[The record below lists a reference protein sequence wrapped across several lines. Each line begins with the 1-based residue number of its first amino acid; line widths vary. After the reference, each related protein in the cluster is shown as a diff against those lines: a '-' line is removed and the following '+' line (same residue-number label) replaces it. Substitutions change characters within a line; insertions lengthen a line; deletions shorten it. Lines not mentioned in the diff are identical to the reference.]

1 MAIVYRVVRQKYA
14 DQPLDT
20 TGSWLTGGRW
30 NPPGVG
36 ILYTAEHPALALVE
50 ILVHMPQVP
59 YTNLPAYRLFSLE
72 IPDQSLRV
80 FPADSLPA
88 HWCDDSYAR
97 SQTILADWLAGP
109 DVLAVGVPSS
119 VMPDGIN
126 YLLHP
131 AHEDY
136 RRIRIVEAKDLVIDP
151 RLWPRQGT

>member
-14 DQPLDT
+14 AQPLDV
-20 TGSWLTGGRW
+20 TGTWLNGGRW

-59 YTNLPAYRLFSLE
+59 YDELPAYRLLSLE
-72 IPDQSLRV
+72 LPPDSQRV
-80 FPADSLPA
+80 LDATQLPPY
-88 HWCDDSYAR
+88 WQENTYNR
-97 SQTILADWLAGP
+97 SQHLLADWLAKP
-109 DVLAVGVPSS
+109 DVLALGVPSS

-131 AHEDY
+131 AHRSY
-136 RRIRIVEAKDLVIDP
+136 ASIRVIDEKPLVIDP
-151 RLWPRQGT
+151 RLWSK

>member
-14 DQPLDT
+14 AHPLDV
-20 TGSWLTGGRW
+20 TGTWLNGGRW

-59 YTNLPAYRLFSLE
+59 YDELPAYRLFSLE
-72 IPDQSLRV
+72 LPPDSQRLLDAAQLPSYWQANTYHQSPHIAV
-80 FPADSLPA
+80 
-88 HWCDDSYAR
+88 
-97 SQTILADWLAGP
+97 DWLARP
-109 DVLAVGVPSS
+109 DVLALGVPSS

-131 AHEDY
+131 AHSSY
-136 RRIRIVEAKDLVIDP
+136 TSTRILAEKPLVIDP
-151 RLWPRQGT
+151 RLWSK

>member
-14 DQPLDT
+14 DRPLDVVGT
-20 TGSWLTGGRW
+20 WLNGGRW

-59 YTNLPAYRLFSLE
+59 YDELPAYRLFSLE
-72 IPDQSLRV
+72 LPYDSQRV
-80 FPADSLPA
+80 VDAVGLPPY
-88 HWCDDSYAR
+88 WQENTYNR
-97 SQTILADWLAGP
+97 SQHLVADWLAKP
-109 DVLAVGVPSS
+109 DVLALGVPSS

-131 AHEDY
+131 AHSSY
-136 RRIRIVEAKDLVIDP
+136 GSIRVIDEKPLVIAP
-151 RLWPRQGT
+151 RLWAK